1 MNDDSCNSTK
11 LTIPKPPHPVNRQK
25 KLPWQC
31 HKEIIDDAEA
41 ADRIQQI
48 MENPAYRQADSD
60 VDFLRHNNSR
70 GAHLQL
76 DYSKPELLL
85 QEQDKVF
92 SNGISLMISRY
103 SVKAKQR
110 NPFNNK

>member
-41 ADRIQQI
+41 ADRIQQLHI
-48 MENPAYRQADSD
+48 A
-60 VDFLRHNNSR
+60 
-70 GAHLQL
+70 
-76 DYSKPELLL
+76 
-85 QEQDKVF
+85 
-92 SNGISLMISRY
+92 NGIPLFSEGKTTK
-103 SVKAKQR
+103 SV
-110 NPFNNK
+110 